1 MSREALG
8 DFLRAVER
16 HGPLRR
22 EVAACNSDRQLMDL
36 ARSLGF
42 SITEHDLA
50 RDPQDST
57 IGYWFSKSRIKR
69 SFHSPS
75 P

>member
-1 MSREALG
+1 MSREALS

-22 EVAACNSDRQLMDL
+22 EAAACNSDRQLMDL

-50 RDPQDST
+50 QDHQDST
-57 IGYWFSKSRIKR
+57 IHYWFSKSRIRR

-75 P
+75 S

>member
-1 MSREALG
+1 MWNSRLNLAGEAMSREALG

-22 EVAACNSDRQLMDL
+22 EAAACNSDRQLIDL
-36 ARSLGF
+36 ARNLGF

-50 RDPQDST
+50 RDHQYS
-57 IGYWFSKSRIKR
+57 IICYWF
-69 SFHSPS
+69 
-75 P
+75 

>member
-1 MSREALG
+1 MSREALS

-22 EVAACNSDRQLMDL
+22 EAVACTTDRQLLDL
-36 ARSLGF
+36 ARIRGF
-42 SITEHDLA
+42 SITEQDLA
-50 RDPQDST
+50 NDQHDSSM
-57 IGYWFSKSRIKR
+57 GHWFSTSRIRR
-69 SFHSPS
+69 SFHTPS